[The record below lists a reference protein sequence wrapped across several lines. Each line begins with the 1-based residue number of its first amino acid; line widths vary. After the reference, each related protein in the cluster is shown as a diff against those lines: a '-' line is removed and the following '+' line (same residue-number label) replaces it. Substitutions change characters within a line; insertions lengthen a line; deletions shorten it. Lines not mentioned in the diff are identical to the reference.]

1 MEPQTYPLEDFMAEL
16 VCDPAIKEEITSKL
30 GSEKAILVFEQFG
43 LGTLRTEI
51 QDEVYDIVSDYIDNN
66 AEVSEELTG
75 YSSDD
80 CFPICVRS
88 FGPIHWVEAQEFDPI
103 KYFKSSS
110 EALIWAESEYSDFL
124 NAEDEDENFEDE
136 DEEDKLEDEEE

>member
-1 MEPQTYPLEDFMAEL
+1 MADL
-16 VCDPAIKEEITSKL
+16 ICHPAIQEEITRKL

-43 LGTLRTEI
+43 HSTLSNEI
-51 QDEVYDIVSDYIDNN
+51 QDDLYDLISDYIDNN

-75 YSSDD
+75 FSSDD
-80 CFPICVRS
+80 CFPICIRS

-110 EALIWAESEYSDFL
+110 EALNWAEFEYSEFL
-124 NAEDEDENFEDE
+124 NADPEEEELKDEDE
-136 DEEDKLEDEEE
+136 

>member
-1 MEPQTYPLEDFMAEL
+1 MEPLTFPLEDFMAEL
-16 VCDPAIKEEITSKL
+16 VGHSAIQGEILRKL
-30 GSEKAILVFEQFG
+30 GPEKAILVFEQFG
-43 LGTLRTEI
+43 QGTLSSEI
-51 QDEVYDIVSDYIDNN
+51 QDDVYNLVNDYIDNN

-80 CFPICVRS
+80 CFPICIRS

-110 EALIWAESEYSDFL
+110 EALNWAEFEYSEFL
-124 NAEDEDENFEDE
+124 NADSEEEEELEDEDE
-136 DEEDKLEDEEE
+136 

>member
-1 MEPQTYPLEDFMAEL
+1 MSEL
-16 VCDPAIKEEITSKL
+16 VGHPAIQGEITRKL
-30 GSEKAILVFEQFG
+30 GPEKAMLVFEQFAQ
-43 LGTLRTEI
+43 GTMSNEI
-51 QDEVYDIVSDYIDNN
+51 QDDVYDIVSDYIDNN

-75 YSSDD
+75 YSFDD

-110 EALIWAESEYSDFL
+110 EALNWAEFEYSEFL
-124 NAEDEDENFEDE
+124 NAEPDEDEEEPEDE
-136 DEEDKLEDEEE
+136 DE

>member
-1 MEPQTYPLEDFMAEL
+1 MEPQTYPLEDFMSEL
-16 VCDPAIKEEITSKL
+16 VGHPAIQGEITRKL
-30 GSEKAILVFEQFG
+30 GPEKAMLVFEQFAQ
-43 LGTLRTEI
+43 GTMSNEI
-51 QDEVYDIVSDYIDNN
+51 QDDVYDIVSDYIDNN

-75 YSSDD
+75 YSFDD

-110 EALIWAESEYSDFL
+110 EALNWAEFEYSEFL
-124 NAEDEDENFEDE
+124 NAEPDEDEEEPEDE
-136 DEEDKLEDEEE
+136 DE